1 MVAFCQGRYET
12 LPSRAEVCKTQAEL
26 HDVVATP
33 LPDFCTIQNSLIS
46 REVTL
51 HQTRRTEPSKRRTS
65 RSIDS
70 KTSRQIK
77 KIIEA
82 TAGQAG
88 APIRV
93 LQRVQGL
100 IGYLPRE
107 ALEIVSREM
116 GIPLSELYGIT
127 SFYSFFSM
135 VPKGKH
141 VIQVCLGT
149 SCYVK
154 GGQKIIDSLKKD
166 FGLESGSTTPDG
178 KLSLQTVRCLG
189 CCGLSPVL
197 AINEDVHRKVKPS
210 KLKEILSS
218 YQ

>member
-1 MVAFCQGRYET
+1 VHQ
-12 LPSRAEVCKTQAEL
+12 
-26 HDVVATP
+26 
-33 LPDFCTIQNSLIS
+33 
-46 REVTL
+46 VTE
-51 HQTRRTEPSKRRTS
+51 TEPVQGQASKNV
-65 RSIDS
+65 DS
-70 KTSRQIK
+70 STSRQIR
-77 KIIEA
+77 KIIKA
-82 TAGQAG
+82 TNGQAG

-116 GIPLSELYGIT
+116 RIPLSELYGIT

-135 VPKGKH
+135 VPKGKY

-154 GGQKIIDSLKKD
+154 GGQKIIDSLNKE

-178 KLSLQTVRCLG
+178 KFSLQTVRCLG

-197 AINEDVHRKVKPS
+197 AVNENIHRKVKPS

>member
-1 MVAFCQGRYET
+1 MH
-12 LPSRAEVCKTQAEL
+12 QAGMTK
-26 HDVVATP
+26 AAKG
-33 LPDFCTIQNSLIS
+33 SG
-46 REVTL
+46 
-51 HQTRRTEPSKRRTS
+51 SK
-65 RSIDS
+65 SIDS

-77 KIIEA
+77 KIVEA
-82 TAGQAG
+82 TDGQAG

-93 LQRVQGL
+93 LQKVQGL

-107 ALEIVSREM
+107 ALEAVSREM
-116 GIPLSELYGIT
+116 RIPLSELYGIT

-135 VPKGKH
+135 VPKGKY

-154 GGQKIIDSLKKD
+154 GGQKIINSLEKE
-166 FGLESGSTTPDG
+166 FGLESGNTTPDG
-178 KLSLQTVRCLG
+178 KFSLQTVRCLG

-197 AINEDVHRKVKPS
+197 AVNENVHRKVKPS

-218 YQ
+218 YR

>member
-1 MVAFCQGRYET
+1 VK
-12 LPSRAEVCKTQAEL
+12 VHQAIE
-26 HDVVATP
+26 
-33 LPDFCTIQNSLIS
+33 
-46 REVTL
+46 
-51 HQTRRTEPSKRRTS
+51 TEPVQGQASKNV
-65 RSIDS
+65 DS

-77 KIIEA
+77 RIIEA
-82 TAGQAG
+82 TNGQAG

-100 IGYLPRE
+100 IGYLPLE
-107 ALEIVSREM
+107 ALEIVSRQM
-116 GIPLSELYGIT
+116 RIPLSELYGIT

-135 VPKGKH
+135 VPKGKY

-154 GGQKIIDSLKKD
+154 GGQKIIDSLNKE

-178 KLSLQTVRCLG
+178 KFSLQTVRCLG

-197 AINEDVHRKVKPS
+197 AVNENIHRKVKPS
-210 KLKEILSS
+210 KLQEILSS

>member
-1 MVAFCQGRYET
+1 MRQA
-12 LPSRAEVCKTQAEL
+12 SRAR
-26 HDVVATP
+26 P
-33 LPDFCTIQNSLIS
+33 
-46 REVTL
+46 
-51 HQTRRTEPSKRRTS
+51 TEGKASK
-65 RSIDS
+65 SIDS

-77 KIIEA
+77 KIVVA
-82 TAGQAG
+82 TDGQAG

-116 GIPLSELYGIT
+116 RIPLSEVYGIT

-135 VPKGKH
+135 VPKGKY

-154 GGQKIIDSLKKD
+154 GGQKIIDSLNKD
-166 FGLESGSTTPDG
+166 FGLESGSITPDG
-178 KLSLQTVRCLG
+178 KFSLQTVRCLG

-197 AINEDVHRKVKPS
+197 AVNEDVHRKVKPS

>member
-1 MVAFCQGRYET
+1 LPFKAKASKTET
-12 LPSRAEVCKTQAEL
+12 EL
-26 HDVVATP
+26 YDAVDTS
-33 LPDFCTIQNSLIS
+33 LLDYCIIQNLLMS

-51 HQTRRTEPSKRRTS
+51 HQAGKTEPTKGKVSKN
-65 RSIDS
+65 IDS
-70 KTSRQIK
+70 KILQQIK
-77 KIIEA
+77 EIIEA
-82 TAGQAG
+82 TDGQAG

-93 LQRVQGL
+93 LQRVQGV

-116 GIPLSELYGIT
+116 RIPLSELYGIT

-135 VPKGKH
+135 VPKGKY

-154 GGQKIIDSLKKD
+154 GGQKIIDSLNKD
-166 FGLESGSTTPDG
+166 FGLESGSTTADG
-178 KLSLQTVRCLG
+178 KFSLQTVRCIG

>member
-1 MVAFCQGRYET
+1 MRQRGKAKPVQG
-12 LPSRAEVCKTQAEL
+12 KTTMKVGDNILQQIQK
-26 HDVVATP
+26 VV
-33 LPDFCTIQNSLIS
+33 
-46 REVTL
+46 
-51 HQTRRTEPSKRRTS
+51 
-65 RSIDS
+65 
-70 KTSRQIK
+70 
-77 KIIEA
+77 EA
-82 TAGQAG
+82 TNGQTG

-93 LQRVQGL
+93 LQQVQEL
-100 IGYLPRE
+100 VGYLPPE
-107 ALEIVSREM
+107 VLEVVSKEM
-116 GIPLSELYGIT
+116 RIPLSELYGIT

-135 VPKGKH
+135 VPKGKY

-154 GGQKIIDSLKKD
+154 GGQKIIDSLNKG

-178 KLSLQTVRCLG
+178 KFSLETVRCLG

-197 AINEDVHRKVKPS
+197 AINEDIHRKVKPS

>member
-1 MVAFCQGRYET
+1 MHQAG
-12 LPSRAEVCKTQAEL
+12 KTRP
-26 HDVVATP
+26 T
-33 LPDFCTIQNSLIS
+33 
-46 REVTL
+46 
-51 HQTRRTEPSKRRTS
+51 KGKTS
-65 RSIDS
+65 TGINN

-82 TAGQAG
+82 TDGQAG

-107 ALEIVSREM
+107 ALETVSREM
-116 GIPLSELYGIT
+116 RIPLSELYGIT

-135 VPKGKH
+135 VPKGKY

-154 GGQKIIDSLKKD
+154 GGQKIIDSLNKD
-166 FGLESGSTTPDG
+166 FGLESGSTTLDG
-178 KLSLQTVRCLG
+178 KFSLQTVRCLG

-197 AINEDVHRKVKPS
+197 AINEDIHRKVKPS